1 MPASPANYLITLPN
15 FALYFVVGLILVAV
29 FLRVY
34 TWVTP
39 YREFDL
45 ICAGNTAAAISLGG
59 ATIGFIL
66 PLASA
71 VAHSLG
77 IVDVLIWGVIA
88 MIVQLL
94 IYVVARFAVPQLA
107 ADITAGK
114 PAAAVSLAAASL
126 GIGILNAACMT
137 Y

>member
-1 MPASPANYLITLPN
+1 MC
-15 FALYFVVGLILVAV
+15 FAPSTSSKFCSVG
-29 FLRVY
+29 F
-34 TWVTP
+34 
-39 YREFDL
+39 F
-45 ICAGNTAAAISLGG
+45 GKS
-59 ATIGFIL
+59 
-66 PLASA
+66 PLATASC
-71 VAHSLG
+71 
-77 IVDVLIWGVIA
+77 WGVIA